1 MPETV
6 GGIRV
11 GIKGEPLSKVLDSL
25 SQYGITVHEAT
36 VSQWRSDSK
45 PGTRIEYQIRAVTI
59 FRDNHGFHKDYTYLA
74 IAKSGVRLR
83 RTGARYRKGCFVS
96 DHYTE
101 DIAAATKLG
110 DQYVRRALRAMRA
123 EIAFEPDQLDEDHK
137 QIFNGVVGKFVE
149 DMSKLPPSQF
159 PVLLRRVNSAWTG
172 NIAKFYRALY
182 EQSGER
188 SIGLWTPYEIPFL
201 RYFYQDRIASGS
213 NLSAFDKLILTS
225 TFGPNPISSYVNNC
239 RTKTGVDVDM
249 SVFDTHRSFLMYGK
263 QVSPFWSKQEKS
275 GGPAPIQTEGLS
287 RVRRPRSNQLS
298 YDERHDVGLF

>member
-6 GGIRV
+6 GGIPV
-11 GIKGEPLSKVLDSL
+11 GIKGTSLLPVLDSL

-36 VSQWRSDSK
+36 VSQWRNDTK
-45 PGTRIEYQIRAVTI
+45 PGTRIEYQISAAKI
-59 FRDNHGFHKDYTYLA
+59 LKDDDGLHKDYTYLA

-101 DIAAATKLG
+101 NIAAETKLG

-123 EIAFEPDQLDEDHK
+123 EIVFEPDQLDEDHR
-137 QIFNGVVGKFVE
+137 QIFNGVVEKFIE

-159 PVLLRRVNSAWTG
+159 PVLLRRVNGAWTG
-172 NIAKFYRALY
+172 SISKFYRALY
-182 EQSGER
+182 KQSGER

-213 NLSAFDKLILTS
+213 NLSEFDKLILTS
-225 TFGPNPISSYVNNC
+225 TFSSNPMSSYVNNC
-239 RTKTGVDVDM
+239 RTKTGVDVDA
-249 SVFDTHRSFLMYGK
+249 SVFDTHRSFLIYGK
-263 QVSPFWSKQEKS
+263 PVSPFWSKQEEP
-275 GGPAPIQTEGLS
+275 GEPAPIRTEGHS
-287 RVRRPRSNQLS
+287 RVRRPLYRLS
-298 YDERHDVGLF
+298 